1 MSMESRFKVRGAWL
15 PAAARPRAPM
25 LLALSALLLAG
36 CHVYRFSSPD
46 FPTKVTLPTA
56 DWPDAPRGERF
67 AVAKVRGSVGGG
79 AAGKVTIT
87 PEELNRTL
95 VRHWPELFAVPASG
109 GARVVPLT
117 VNLGGDLPFYGSAGG
132 SGGDISL
139 ETGLYLVLGVV
150 RTERTGCVTARI
162 LVENAVWSDK
172 AGAVGKYNAA
182 MCCQPLLFPVAY
194 PLLQAI
200 PPRESD
206 WPVDTHFGSIAYADA
221 DRMQRIATDLAAV
234 AVARAVTGLSE
245 EQVRTIRGKALLTG
259 DQLVARRRLA
269 EGAQTKAA
277 VGADGGG
284 AGNAVAWAGT
294 AHEYRADG
302 SLAARGIPDVL
313 EQRYDPRTRKGVVR
327 ADLAGCDGEAAYR
340 YLTGRLIPAICETK
354 NIVLDVESPP
364 PAGALYRTLKEERE
378 NGSGILAIE
387 FEAVQ

>member
-1 MSMESRFKVRGAWL
+1 MSIRLPVLLALAATLQAGCAVYRFVSPDHPSKVAL
-15 PAAARPRAPM
+15 PAARA
-25 LLALSALLLAG
+25 LATGAEATEGGS
-36 CHVYRFSSPD
+36 
-46 FPTKVTLPTA
+46 
-56 DWPDAPRGERF
+56 RGERLR
-67 AVAKVRGSVGGG
+67 VAKIRGAVYGG
-79 AAGKVTIT
+79 AVGRIALSPDSINAV
-87 PEELNRTL
+87 LSS
-95 VRHWPELFAVPASG
+95 HWPDLFDG
-109 GARVVPLT
+109 GDDALPLT
-117 VNLGGDLPFYGSAGG
+117 VEFGGNLPFYGSFGG
-132 SGGDISL
+132 RSGNFTT
-139 ETGLYLVLGVV
+139 ETALMLVLGVV
-150 RTERTGCVTARI
+150 RSKIDGYVTARI

-269 EGAQTKAA
+269 EGAQTKAT

-294 AHEYRADG
+294 AHEYKADG